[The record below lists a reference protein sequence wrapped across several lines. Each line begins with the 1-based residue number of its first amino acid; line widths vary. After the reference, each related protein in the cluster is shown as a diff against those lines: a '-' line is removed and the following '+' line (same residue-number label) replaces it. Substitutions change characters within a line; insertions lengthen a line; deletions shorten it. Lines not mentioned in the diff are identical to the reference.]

1 MSRTNRQGLI
11 VAAAL
16 SLGALFA
23 PAAHAAEGWQL
34 LPVLNDSG
42 FKFEPTLALTANR
55 LSPDQGD
62 SATAW
67 GLDLNFNCAL
77 LQSPDK
83 RIRTHINVSSSDD
96 SGLKTTAFELS
107 PRYTM
112 PVGMSGLSLGAG
124 PSLAVFKVEAAG
136 LSRNLT
142 GLGLAGG
149 VNYRAGA
156 FYVGADVRVH
166 STGSK
171 DGVDLDP
178 VTWGL
183 KAGINF

>member
-1 MSRTNRQGLI
+1 MSRSNRQGLI

-23 PAAHAAEGWQL
+23 PAAHAEGWQFLPL
-34 LPVLNDSG
+34 LSDAS
-42 FKFEPTLALTANR
+42 FKFEPTLALTVNR
-55 LSPDQGD
+55 LAPDQGD
-62 SATAW
+62 SATAY

-83 RIRTHINVSSSDD
+83 RIRTHLNM
-96 SGLKTTAFELS
+96 SGTDEGGVKTTAFELS

-112 PVGMSGLSLGAG
+112 PVGMPGLSLGVG

-136 LSRNLT
+136 TSSNLT
-142 GLGLAGG
+142 GVGLAGG
-149 VNYRAGA
+149 INYRAGA
-156 FYVGADVRVH
+156 FYVGADVRMH
-166 STGSK
+166 STSAK
-171 DGVDLDP
+171 NGVDLDP

-183 KAGINF
+183 KAGFNF

>member
-1 MSRTNRQGLI
+1 MTPFNHHGLI

-23 PAAHAAEGWQL
+23 PVAHAEGWQVM
-34 LPVLNDSG
+34 PVLTDSG

-55 LSPDQGD
+55 IEPDRGGN
-62 SATAW
+62 AMAW

-83 RIRTHINVSSSDD
+83 RIRTHLNVSQSDE

-112 PVGMSGLSLGAG
+112 PVGLPGLSVGAG
-124 PSLAVFKVEAAG
+124 PSLAVFKVETAG
-136 LSRNLT
+136 LSRNLA

-166 STGSK
+166 RTNSK
-171 DGVDLDP
+171 DGIDLDP

-183 KAGINF
+183 KAGVNF

>member
-1 MSRTNRQGLI
+1 MNRHGLVI
-11 VAAAL
+11 AL
-16 SLGALFA
+16 ALGLGAFTA
-23 PAAHAAEGWQL
+23 QAAHAEGWQL
-34 LPVLNDSG
+34 LPVINDSG
-42 FKFEPTLALTANR
+42 FKLEPTLALTVNR
-55 LSPDQGD
+55 LVPNQGA
-62 SATAW
+62 SANAY
-67 GLDLNFNCAL
+67 GLEVNFNCAL

-83 RIRTHINVSSSDD
+83 RIRTHINVSASDEA
-96 SGLKTTAFELS
+96 GMKTTAFELS

-112 PVGMSGLSLGAG
+112 PVGIPGMSVGVG
-124 PSLAVFKVEAAG
+124 PSLAVFKVQAAG

-166 STGSK
+166 GTSAK